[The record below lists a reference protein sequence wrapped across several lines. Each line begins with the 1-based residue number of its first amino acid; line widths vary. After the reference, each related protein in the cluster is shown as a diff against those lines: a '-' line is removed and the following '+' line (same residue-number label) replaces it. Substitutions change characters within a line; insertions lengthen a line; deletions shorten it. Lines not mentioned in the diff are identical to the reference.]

1 MEKSGYNWRKDNL
14 FYWYS
19 NGDYTVTKANQSE
32 ALLWKIAVLEK
43 APC

>member
-1 MEKSGYNWRKDNL
+1 MMEKSGYNWRKDNL

-19 NGDYTVTKANQSE
+19 NGDYTVTKA
-32 ALLWKIAVLEK
+32 LLWKIAVLEK